1 MNKYYG
7 ESERR
12 LNNIL
17 KLCNELDNCIIFIDE
32 VSVVCPDSPLLMVP
46 YPLTQLSLLMTL
58 LEHPLTPP
66 RSTVS

>member
-32 VSVVCPDSPLLMVP
+32 VSVVCPDITYSFILS
-46 YPLTQLSLLMTL
+46 YPFTQHSL
-58 LEHPLTPP
+58 
-66 RSTVS
+66 

>member
-32 VSVVCPDSPLLMVP
+32 VSVVCPDSPLLMFP
-46 YPLTQLSLLMTL
+46 YPLPQHSL
-58 LEHPLTPP
+58 
-66 RSTVS
+66 